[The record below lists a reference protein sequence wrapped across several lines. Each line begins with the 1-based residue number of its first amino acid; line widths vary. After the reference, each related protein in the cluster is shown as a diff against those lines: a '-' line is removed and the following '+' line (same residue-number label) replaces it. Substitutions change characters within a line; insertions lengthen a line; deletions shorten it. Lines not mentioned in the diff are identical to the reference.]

1 MEPIL
6 EPCCVELPEPRHCP
20 IRKEPACR
28 LPSGRHQLGRAVAR
42 WYDWFMASLED
53 EIEFEFYRS
62 PGPGG
67 QKKNTTDSA
76 VRARHV
82 PTGIVVVATSERSQL
97 RNKQAAVEEIARRL
111 AELRKKRTP
120 RVPTRPTLGSQTRRV
135 ESKKKRAEIKKLRG
149 TPDSG

>member
-1 MEPIL
+1 MLSEVGVQAQP
-6 EPCCVELPEPRHCP
+6 P
-20 IRKEPACR
+20 KR
-28 LPSGRHQLGRAVAR
+28 LVNRLGGAASR
-42 WYDWFMASLED
+42 WYDYVMASLED

-97 RNKQAAVEEIARRL
+97 RNKQAAVEEIERRL
-111 AELRKKRTP
+111 AEMRKKRVP
-120 RVPTRPTLGSQTRRV
+120 RVPTRPTLGSQVRRV
-135 ESKKKRAEIKKLRG
+135 ESKKKRAEVKKLRG